1 MNVEVKDDV
10 GKRLEA
16 LAVRR
21 HQPVSELVEQILM
34 SYVNS
39 MPDDPLTW
47 VHASQD
53 QLNRVWPSEDFSD
66 WKPPRA
72 V

>member
-1 MNVEVKDDV
+1 MNVEVKDDL

-21 HQPVSELVEQILM
+21 HQPVSELVGQILS
-34 SYVNS
+34 SYMNS

-47 VHASQD
+47 VHATQN
-53 QLNRVWPSEDFSD
+53 QLDRVWPAEDFSD
-66 WKPPRA
+66 WKPSRA